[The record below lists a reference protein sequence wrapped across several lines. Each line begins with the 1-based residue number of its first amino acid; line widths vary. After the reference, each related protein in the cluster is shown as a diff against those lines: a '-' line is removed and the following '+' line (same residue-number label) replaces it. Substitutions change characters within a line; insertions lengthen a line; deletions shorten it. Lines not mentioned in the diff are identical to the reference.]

1 MCDPLQHE
9 EQGSLSMTR
18 SFTRHSTRP
27 LSITGTVAR
36 LTRSVSGDEDR
47 QQVHTGVVARTLELS
62 NGRVTEQIKGAT
74 QWLEALLKHI
84 DPARERFL
92 IRIPFTA
99 GDSVTVLVIT
109 RQSTRE
115 ALEARRAELALGLDA
130 ALTAALVGVRVV
142 AAAGDEAEL
151 RPSETALEI
160 LPDGLRVDADS
171 FKTLVPR
178 ALAAVDT
185 SEAAGPDEVTSGV
198 WVARDPGRRADLAAI
213 GRLLDLPPLSGAV
226 LFIEVE
232 RFKRDPALERLLRKT
247 YQPLSDALAKNTATD
262 LMAKD
267 GFGQAL
273 MAHLAWLNAPVC
285 QRVTAWLDA
294 PEQMSPVLAEM
305 VCQAI
310 YGVPLADGKPQG
322 YVDLSRALPD
332 CNLGWLERLPYL
344 LATQRQRALR
354 SRLMSTTAGGLR
366 LGQSEDGNA
375 VHLSDTARQQH
386 AFILGQTGT
395 GKSTFIANLIRQDI
409 LAGEAVLL
417 IDAHG
422 DLARDALGLVPPARK
437 KDLIYVH
444 PTEPAGRFT
453 LNIFESLGD
462 KTEIEHERAASD
474 LINLFKRIY
483 PEPKEAFGPMFM
495 QYMRNAIFLLLSA
508 EGEAANV
515 LQIGRVFSEPRYRR
529 ELVEKCRREDM
540 KTFWGR
546 IAENINDC
554 GENAS
559 INNVAPYI
567 MAKLTNLSGSEVLAP
582 IIGATT
588 TSLDFRKVVE
598 DKRICIINLDLPGI
612 GDECAKILGGLLF
625 ARLSAYLQ
633 VQAKRAPKARIPLRV
648 YLDEVQTYADESLS
662 HGMAQMRKFG
672 LTYTLAC
679 QHLNQLDGS
688 GWRPEVCR
696 AIIGNVAS
704 LVLFR
709 LGYFDAQMLAPYMMP
724 TIAADELMR
733 LPNYHA
739 ATRLISDG
747 GHTIDPIMFKSDT
760 PCWG

>member
-1 MCDPLQHE
+1 
-9 EQGSLSMTR
+9 MTKP
-18 SFTRHSTRP
+18 FTRHLSRP
-27 LSITGTVAR
+27 LSIAGSIV
-36 LTRSVSGDEDR
+36 RSSRGLPGGADDPNE
-47 QQVHTGVVARTLELS
+47 HTGVVARTLELR
-62 NGRVTEQIKGAT
+62 NGRTGGEIKGAT

-92 IRIPFTA
+92 IRIPFA
-99 GDSVTVLVIT
+99 DGEDVAVVVTC

-115 ALEARRAELALGLDA
+115 ALEARKAELAIGLDA
-130 ALTAALVGVRVV
+130 ALAAALAGVRAVECSR
-142 AAAGDEAEL
+142 DEVDL
-151 RPSETALEI
+151 RPAESALEI

-178 ALAAVDT
+178 ALAVVETSDT
-185 SEAAGPDEVTSGV
+185 GHHDEVTAGV

-213 GRLLDLPPLSGAV
+213 GRLMDLAPLAGAV

-294 PEQMSPVLAEM
+294 PGPLSPVLAEM
-305 VCQAI
+305 VCQAL
-310 YGVPLADGKPQG
+310 YGVPLTDGKPQG

-344 LATQRQRALR
+344 LSAQRQRALR
-354 SRLMSTTAGGLR
+354 TRLMSTSAGGLR
-366 LGQSEDGNA
+366 LGQAEDGSA
-375 VHLSDTARQQH
+375 VHLSDAARKQH

-422 DLARDALGLVPPARK
+422 DLARDVLSLVPPQRK
-437 KDLIYVH
+437 KDVIYVH
-444 PTEPAGRFT
+444 PTDPAGRFT

-462 KTEIEHERAASD
+462 RTEIEHERAAND

-483 PEPKEAFGPMFM
+483 PEPKEAFGPIFM

-508 EGEAANV
+508 EGENANV
-515 LQIGRVFSEPRYRR
+515 LQIGRVFAEPRYRR
-529 ELVEKCRREDM
+529 ELVERCKREDM

-559 INNVAPYI
+559 VNNVAPYI
-567 MAKLTNLSGSEVLAP
+567 TAKLTNLSGSEVLAP
-582 IIGATT
+582 IIGATR
-588 TSLDFRKVVE
+588 TSLDFRKIVE
-598 DKRICIINLDLPGI
+598 QKRICIINLDLPGI
-612 GDECAKILGGLLF
+612 GDESAKILGGLLF
-625 ARLSAYLQ
+625 SRLSGYLQ
-633 VQAKRAPKARIPLRV
+633 VQAKLAPKSRIPLRV

-662 HGMAQMRKFG
+662 HSMAQMRKFG

-688 GWRPEVCR
+688 GWRPDVGR

-709 LGYFDAQMLAPYMMP
+709 LGYFDAQLLAPYMMP

-747 GHTIDPIMFKSDT
+747 GQTIDPMVFKSDAPT
-760 PCWG
+760 WG